1 MLRAD
6 DTRLAQL
13 LLDPGRFPLL
23 DAVDGYLIFGV
34 GDLAELPD
42 DALFAQQNALYA
54 GLATPRW
61 TPSGFALALPAD
73 PAPWQ
78 ALAADWESRLAETPA
93 DDAARLGLAF
103 TRLLGGEDEA
113 ALPLWEALH
122 AAHPDVPVFGV
133 ALAATQASLG
143 DPAAGRETL
152 LAQLDA
158 PETGTRLLAARALL
172 SADYAYLLDDAQLD
186 RTLAVAAAEPEAWSL
201 LAELDRWPEVR
212 ERAALLIGRG
222 RLDAA
227 AASLNAL
234 PIPEQGPDDWIT
246 LALIRLMQGD
256 PAAARATLAPAT
268 DPDRLASHVFLHP
281 DRWADGRVLQVLDVL
296 DGNLAERDGDLPAAI
311 EAYRRAVEA
320 GSTWAGRAFLAD
332 ALDATGQT
340 AEAAAVRAALQ
351 ADWRAAFDA
360 PLPALASLL
369 ALDPVHPYASHL
381 AVTVDDAGGALTVAF
396 DAASQPGVYA
406 VREWRIVATS
416 PDAATQFA
424 EVRLPAVWVEGALT
438 HTEAILA
445 LPADLPELTPLR
457 VFVEPRYDNRVTYP
471 PASADVVVH
480 PPASAAIPSSAI
492 PLDVAFADGIMLRA
506 ATVHR
511 DGQHMTLTLYWA
523 TSEGV
528 SRDYQVFVHALDAAG
543 EPLVQADAAP
553 LDGRY
558 PTGQWRAG
566 RVIADPHGL
575 SLPEGAAPARFYV
588 GLYAL
593 PETARLPVVN
603 APPDVEIVSDGVVI
617 PIE

>member
-1 MLRAD
+1 M
-6 DTRLAQL
+6 
-13 LLDPGRFPLL
+13 
-23 DAVDGYLIFGV
+23 DGYLIFGV
-34 GDLAELPD
+34 GDLTESPD
-42 DALFAQQNALYA
+42 DALFAELNALYA
-54 GLATPRW
+54 ALATPRW
-61 TPSGFALALPAD
+61 TPSGFTLALPAD

-78 ALAADWESRLAETPA
+78 ALAAAWEARLVAASA
-93 DDAARLGLAF
+93 DDSARLGLAF
-103 TRLLGGEDEA
+103 TRLLGGEDEV

-143 DPAAGRETL
+143 DPAAGRDVL

-158 PETGTRLLAARALL
+158 PEMGARLLAARALL
-172 SADYAYLLDDAQLD
+172 SADHAYLLDDARLD
-186 RTLAVAAAEPEAWSL
+186 RTLAVAAADPAAWSL

-212 ERAALLIGRG
+212 QRAALLIGRN

-227 AASLNAL
+227 AATLNAL

-296 DGNLAERDGDLPAAI
+296 DGNLAEREGDLPAAI

-320 GSTWAGRAFLAD
+320 GFDVGRAGFPGGRAGCHRADGRGHNAPCRAASRLAGG
-332 ALDATGQT
+332 LRC
-340 AEAAAVRAALQ
+340 AAAALS
-351 ADWRAAFDA
+351 
-360 PLPALASLL
+360 SLL

-396 DAASQPGVYA
+396 DAASQPGTYA

-445 LPADLPELTPLR
+445 LSADLPELTLLR

-492 PLDVAFADGIMLRA
+492 PLDVAFADGITLRA

-528 SRDYQVFVHALDAAG
+528 SRDYQVFVHALDVAG